1 MKVCIIGAG
10 AAGMLAAINAASE
23 KNEVFILE
31 HMSKCGSKIRVSG
44 NGKCN
49 LTNKLVS
56 KEKYNNQDFADIVL
70 NEFSVEDT
78 KKIFYNCGLMLKEK
92 NGYYYPMSE
101 QAASV
106 IDVLQSEL
114 YKKNIK
120 LITDFNI
127 KTIHKKEDKFII
139 EGNEKIIADKLI
151 IATGGMSASKTGSD
165 GSGYDYAKKFGHKII
180 EPVPGLT
187 GIVCNNKVCKSFAG
201 VRTKAS
207 ITSYVEGIMV
217 YKETGE
223 VQFTDYGLSGI
234 PIFNCCNY
242 ISKSLYQKEDVKI
255 IVDFLPD
262 INVEDIENFIAVQK
276 NNGKSVLYALKGML
290 PSKIANGVYEII
302 VNKCKKDS
310 EDFIPTIIKSIKEFE
325 FDAKETRDFE
335 QAQVTCGG
343 VDLTEI
349 NPKTMESKL
358 VENLYF
364 AGEVVDINGLC
375 GGYNLQFAWSSGAI
389 AGKSCLYDK
398 N

>member
-1 MKVCIIGAG
+1 M
-10 AAGMLAAINAASE
+10 
-23 KNEVFILE
+23 
-31 HMSKCGSKIRVSG
+31 
-44 NGKCN
+44 
-49 LTNKLVS
+49 
-56 KEKYNNQDFADIVL
+56 L

-78 KKIFYNCGLMLKEK
+78 KNFFYNCGLMLKEK

-114 YKKNIK
+114 YKRNVK
-120 LITDFNI
+120 LITDFHI
-127 KTIHKKEDKFII
+127 TRMHRKDDKFII
-139 EGNEKIIADKLI
+139 KGNNKEIIADKLI
-151 IATGGMSASKTGSD
+151 IATGGKSAAKTGSD
-165 GSGYDYAKKFGHKII
+165 GSGYSYAKMFGHNII
-180 EPVPGLT
+180 KQVPGLT
-187 GIVCNNKVCKSFAG
+187 GIVCKNKICKSFAG
-201 VRTKAS
+201 VRTKATVTAF
-207 ITSYVEGIMV
+207 IEGASV

-242 ISKSLYQKEDVKI
+242 ISRVINLEKDVEI
-255 IVDFLPD
+255 TVDFLPD
-262 INVEDIENFIAVQK
+262 IKSEDIEKFIITQK
-276 NNGKSVLYALKGML
+276 DNGKSVLYALKGML
-290 PSKIANGVYEII
+290 PSKIANGIYEIV

-310 EDFIPTIIKSIKEFE
+310 EYFISNVINSIKK
-325 FDAKETRDFE
+325 FDFKAIDTRDYE

-343 VDLTEI
+343 VDLSEI

-358 VENLYF
+358 VKNLYF